1 MKKYVLTTITII
13 LVVIL
18 VSLLMSGR
26 PTRELR
32 EASLYATT
40 IEDIPV
46 LRDTS
51 GALWEIERC
60 KEVSK
65 DDKVLLEIVDNEV
78 SRVWLEVVAE
88 TGN

>member
-1 MKKYVLTTITII
+1 MKKYVLTIITII
-13 LVVIL
+13 LVIIL
-18 VSLLMSGR
+18 VSLLASGR
-26 PTRELR
+26 PTREWR